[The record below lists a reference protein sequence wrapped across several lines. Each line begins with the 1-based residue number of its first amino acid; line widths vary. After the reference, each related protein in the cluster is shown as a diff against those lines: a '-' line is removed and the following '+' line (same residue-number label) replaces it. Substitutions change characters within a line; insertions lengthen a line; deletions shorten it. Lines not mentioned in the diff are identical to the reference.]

1 MRKKN
6 SMDDLKKI
14 NDRLEFYIRP
24 QSFPLG
30 IKMMRKG
37 DVLPEKTKLPS
48 RDFNLRI
55 AICQGMAMSRRYGW
69 AVSMAKEEINCPVTK
84 VVFGFEKEGENYK
97 KGKACCGMY
106 TETEEAGARTE
117 SMVPKFNYREY
128 ASVLSFP
135 LSRGEVKPDLVLIYG
150 NSAQVMRLLTGALY
164 KSGGYLFSGF
174 SGRIDCADIVIQTMK
189 SKKCQVILPCY
200 GDRIFAQTE
209 DYEMAFTIPYD
220 RIYEVIEGLEET
232 QRGGIR
238 YPVPSFLRYE
248 GHFPEKYRI
257 IEEDWKE

>member
-1 MRKKN
+1 
-6 SMDDLKKI
+6 MDDLKKI
-14 NDRLEFYIRP
+14 NNELEFYIRP

-37 DVLPEKTKLPS
+37 DVLPEKTKVPS

-55 AICQGMAMSRRYGW
+55 AICQGISISRRYGW
-69 AVSMAKEEINCPVTK
+69 AISMSKEDINCPITK
-84 VVFGFEKEGENYK
+84 VAFGFEKEGEVYK
-97 KGKACCGMY
+97 SGKACCGMY
-106 TETEEAGARTE
+106 TKTEEAGTKTE
-117 SMVPKFNYREY
+117 AMVPKFNYREY
-128 ASVLSFP
+128 ESVLAFP
-135 LSRGEVKPDLVLIYG
+135 LGRGKLIPDLVLIYG

-164 KSGGYLFSGF
+164 KSGGYLTSNF
-174 SGRIDCADIVIQTMK
+174 SGRIDCADIIIQTIK
-189 SKKCQVILPCY
+189 SRKCEVILPCY

-209 DYEMAFTIPYD
+209 DYEMAFTIPYN
-220 RIYEVIEGLEET
+220 RIPEIIEGLEGT
-232 QRGGIR
+232 QKGGIR